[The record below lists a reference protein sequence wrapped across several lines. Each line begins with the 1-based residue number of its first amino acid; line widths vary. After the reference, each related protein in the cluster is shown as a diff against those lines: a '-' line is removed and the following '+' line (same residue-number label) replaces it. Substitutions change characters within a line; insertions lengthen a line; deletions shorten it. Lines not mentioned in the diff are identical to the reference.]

1 MNKKITKIIIMLFM
15 VMVFLGVS
23 KNADAK
29 DKYVTERGVNRNTT
43 IKGIYVVAKQYEEAG
58 TYKYKIIMKKNGVKK
73 TIAKNTTSDFTTN
86 GKIIYYSAVV
96 KKISSYE
103 TKNCIYKYD
112 IKTGKYTKIISGKSY
127 VVSGC
132 SGKYLYCGIDMEA
145 DGIKL
150 YAYDLK
156 KKRKK
161 YMISGVAGVL
171 VDGNHV
177 ITKEFSAGIPGNYPI
192 NVFKLD
198 GSGKKK
204 VCDGNLLKFENNKI
218 YYYVVRESDWKY
230 KVYTCKYNG
239 KQKKAIT
246 GWVKKIPKKYGW
258 D

>member
-43 IKGIYVVAKQYEEAG
+43 IKGISVVAKQYEEAG
-58 TYKYKIIMKKNGVKK
+58 SYKYKIIMKKNGVKK
-73 TIAKNTTSDFTTN
+73 TIAKNTTTDFTTN

-127 VVSGC
+127 IVCGC
-132 SGKYLYCGIDMEA
+132 SGRYLYCGIDMEA

-161 YMISGVAGVL
+161 YM
-171 VDGNHV
+171 
-177 ITKEFSAGIPGNYPI
+177 T
-192 NVFKLD
+192 
-198 GSGKKK
+198 
-204 VCDGNLLKFENNKI
+204 
-218 YYYVVRESDWKY
+218 
-230 KVYTCKYNG
+230 
-239 KQKKAIT
+239 
-246 GWVKKIPKKYGW
+246 
-258 D
+258 

>member
-1 MNKKITKIIIMLFM
+1 MKLKI
-15 VMVFLGVS
+15 VF
-23 KNADAK
+23 N
-29 DKYVTERGVNRNTT
+29 
-43 IKGIYVVAKQYEEAG
+43 
-58 TYKYKIIMKKNGVKK
+58 
-73 TIAKNTTSDFTTN
+73 
-86 GKIIYYSAVV
+86 
-96 KKISSYE
+96 
-103 TKNCIYKYD
+103 KYD
-112 IKTGKYTKIISGKSY
+112 IKTGKYTKIYPGKSY

-132 SGKYLYCGIDMEA
+132 SGRYLYCGIDMEA

-161 YMISGVAGVL
+161 YMTSVVANVL

-177 ITKEFSAGIPGNYPI
+177 VASTISGVPSNDPI

-246 GWVKKIPKKYGW
+246 GWGKKIPKKYGW

>member
-15 VMVFLGVS
+15 VMAFLGVS

-29 DKYVTERGVNRNTT
+29 DKYITERGVNRNTT
-43 IKGIYVVAKQYEEAG
+43 IKGISVVAKQYEEAG
-58 TYKYKIIMKKNGVKK
+58 MYKYKITMKKNGVKK
-73 TIAKNTTSDFTTN
+73 TIAKNTTTDFTTN
-86 GKIIYYSAVV
+86 GKIIYYSVVV

-127 VVSGC
+127 IVCGC
-132 SGKYLYCGIDMEA
+132 SGRYLYCGIDMEA

-161 YMISGVAGVL
+161 YMTSVVANVL

-177 ITKEFSAGIPGNYPI
+177 VTSTNAGDAGNYPI
-192 NVFKLD
+192 NVFKLN
-198 GSGKKK
+198 GTGKKK
-204 VCDGNLLKFENNKI
+204 VCDGGLLSFENNKI

-246 GWVKKIPKKYGW
+246 GWGKKIPKKYGW